1 MKNNQFKTKKN
12 LKVFYDHK
20 IIGLSLRQTGYNNNI
35 AHSTVDEKCKKVIKR
50 WPKAKTILE
59 QFNRSEFDFP
69 ITLKSIV
76 TRLDA
81 SN

>member
-20 IIGLSLRQTGYNNNI
+20 IVGLSLRQTGHNNNI
-35 AHSTVDEKCKKVIKR
+35 AHSTVDEKCKKVINR
-50 WPKAKTILE
+50 WPKAKIILE
-59 QFNRSEFDFP
+59 QLNRSDLDSP
-69 ITLKSIV
+69 VILKSIEK
-76 TRLDA
+76 RLDA